1 MNGNTK
7 AGLEAL
13 GTVLEG
19 LTDLHESMLTAVVPE
34 EARRH
39 FRSSRR
45 EALLGLRAMLD
56 RSIDRLDEQ
65 ANSDP
70 HPPTAKPTSRSIE
83 ISE

>member
-1 MNGNTK
+1 MNGNSR

-19 LTDLHESMLTAVVPE
+19 LADLRESMLAAAVPE

-39 FRSSRR
+39 FRSSQR

-65 ANSDP
+65 ASSDL
-70 HPPTAKPTSRSIE
+70 HSPTAKPTSRSIE

>member
-1 MNGNTK
+1 MNGNTR

-13 GTVLEG
+13 GAVLEG
-19 LTDLHESMLTAVVPE
+19 LTDLRETMLTAVAPA

-39 FRSSRR
+39 FRSSQR
-45 EALLGLRAMLD
+45 EALLGLRALLD

-65 ANSDP
+65 ASSDP
-70 HPPTAKPTSRSIE
+70 HPPTAKPTSRSIK